1 MLSQIKESPTFLT
14 KKKKESYQK
23 EERER
28 EDLKATIKLVAEVCF
43 FFADVAL
50 PTWGA

>member
-14 KKKKESYQK
+14 KKKESYQK

-28 EDLKATIKLVAEVCF
+28 EDLKATIELVAEVCF